1 MTPPRG
7 FEPDSLSTISTNDL
21 RQSTPDGA
29 AKSGAVGAEST
40 STGNLESLA
49 AALLALPPADRARLA
64 ALLAGQQTEQEQDE
78 AHA

>member
-1 MTPPRG
+1 MSRLG
-7 FEPDSLSTISTNDL
+7 LEPIDASTMSTKDL

-40 STGNLESLA
+40 STSNLESLA

-64 ALLAGQQTEQEQDE
+64 AMLVASERPTEV
-78 AHA
+78 